1 MDPSNNKVLYA
12 ATYQRRRATWG
23 FNGGGPGSAM
33 WKSSDAG
40 RTWTKLTQ
48 GVPTGPLGRIGMDVY
63 RANPNILY
71 ARIEHEKESGTY
83 RSDDAGLSW
92 RKMSNTNPR
101 PMYFSQIRIDPNNDR
116 ASTCSACRFTSRTT
130 AARRS
135 SRTARCTRDHHAM
148 WINPKNSN
156 HIIDGTDGGIGIS
169 YDKGATWEAIYNM
182 DLGQFYHVTYDMET
196 PYNVCGGL
204 QDNYTWCGPSAVRS
218 RTGIANDQWFQ
229 IHGGDGFEAQIDPK
243 NSRIIYA
250 ESQDGNISRID
261 KVSNERKSIR
271 PLPARGEAPLR
282 WNWNTPIL
290 MSPHDPAT
298 IYVGANKVFKS
309 TDRGQSWTA
318 ISPDLTE
325 ATDREGLTLMGVDRQ
340 GIHDRQERRRAVV
353 RQHRAAGRIAE
364 ARPACSMPAPTT
376 ARCT

>member
-1 MDPSNNKVLYA
+1 
-12 ATYQRRRATWG
+12 
-23 FNGGGPGSAM
+23 
-33 WKSSDAG
+33 
-40 RTWTKLTQ
+40 
-48 GVPTGPLGRIGMDVY
+48 
-63 RANPNILY
+63 
-71 ARIEHEKESGTY
+71 
-83 RSDDAGLSW
+83 
-92 RKMSNTNPR
+92 
-101 PMYFSQIRIDPNNDR
+101 
-116 ASTCSACRFTSRTT
+116 
-130 AARRS
+130 
-135 SRTARCTRDHHAM
+135 
-148 WINPKNSN
+148 
-156 HIIDGTDGGIGIS
+156 
-169 YDKGATWEAIYNM
+169 
-182 DLGQFYHVTYDMET
+182 MET

-204 QDNYTWCGPSAVRS
+204 QDNYTWCGPTAVRS

-325 ATDREGLTLMGVDRQ
+325 ATDREGADADGQRRQ
-340 GIHDRQERRRAVV
+340 GIHHRQERRRAVL

-364 ARPACSMPAPTT
+364 DGRRAVCRH
-376 ARCT
+376 R